1 MNIIEEDAQIRVL
14 VAEDNQVVAETIKV
28 ALQEI
33 GLNMV
38 GLAVTGVEAVDMTI
52 SLRPDVVLMDI
63 EMPELD
69 GLEATRQIQKQ
80 QPTPVVVLTA
90 HEGDDLIDKA
100 GEVGASAYLSK
111 PPQAK
116 EIERAIIM
124 AMARHDDLMECW
136 RLNRELDE
144 ALKEIKELQGILPIC
159 SSCKKIRDDK
169 GYWNQIEAYFR
180 QHSEIGFTHSICPD
194 CAARLYPECN
204 PYDNK

>member
-204 PYDNK
+204 PYDKK